1 MRSPGPG
8 GGRTGPKM
16 GGSPPGGG
24 VCCSGAFSS
33 RAKHSENFS
42 AEEQREARE
51 GKRKDPGG
59 SGRASRNWCISQRSA
74 EFSVLND
81 KMQQNT
87 GNFACGSV
95 RERFGRKSIADL
107 CGAEVPLSTV
117 DATICGRCNH
127 KEARRRGS
135 CKGGL
140 GDVDVQIHS
149 FAISRLLWR
158 EEK

>member
-1 MRSPGPG
+1 
-8 GGRTGPKM
+8 
-16 GGSPPGGG
+16 
-24 VCCSGAFSS
+24 
-33 RAKHSENFS
+33 
-42 AEEQREARE
+42 
-51 GKRKDPGG
+51 
-59 SGRASRNWCISQRSA
+59 
-74 EFSVLND
+74 
-81 KMQQNT
+81 MQQNT

-135 CKGGL
+135 CRGGL

-149 FAISRLLWR
+149 FAISRLLRR